1 MSSSAEPAAAR
12 ALEQCAFDAWPPS
25 LLALFDG
32 TALASKVGFSASLIT
47 CDAQGRLRTSLL
59 GPGELYAPDAR
70 HLAFALWPSSRAV
83 GALMFADE
91 AVAAQRTES
100 HGQRMATTQGDRR
113 RAQAAL
119 TFVHEGAF
127 YQVQL
132 SVETMSAREAGEGGG
147 SGGSGGSGAP
157 GMAARGL
164 AQFIATIDA
173 GEIQQVGYARL
184 TSGIAFELT
193 GAATDRSAVLNRW
206 GKQIEQLRQAAHTH
220 LAAGAT
226 TGS

>member
-32 TALASKVGFSASLIT
+32 TALASKVGFSASIIT

-83 GALMFADE
+83 RALMFADE

-132 SVETMSAREAGEGGG
+132 SVEAMSAREAGEG
-147 SGGSGGSGAP
+147 GGSGGSGAP

-193 GAATDRSAVLNRW
+193 GAATDRTAVLSRW

-220 LAAGAT
+220 PAAGAT
-226 TGS
+226 GGS